1 MSALNPTEEIPH
13 WIDLHD
19 PDAQEIDRI
28 ARLCSLQIPTRE
40 ALQEI
45 ESSSR
50 LRCDGNALYLSMPL
64 AASEKRHHA
73 LRPVPLGFI
82 LTPDVLVTIRFG
94 EVRALTDVRGKF
106 ATHPP
111 HDSADAFATVIET
124 LVDIGADLLEGAGA
138 QLARLSTRTFRNSDN
153 LRRHD
158 KRFGRALR
166 QHLRTVGLLGDD
178 LSHLRETLTGLQR
191 IVGFVNERA
200 IGGVSAEI
208 GVRLKTALQDVSS
221 LVEFEVHLT
230 NKTQFLLDAI
240 LGFIATEQNDIFKLL
255 TIVSVAGVP
264 PTLIASVYGMNFH
277 AMPELGW
284 RFGYPYA
291 IALITLSALL
301 PMLWF
306 KRRGWW

>member
-1 MSALNPTEEIPH
+1 
-13 WIDLHD
+13 
-19 PDAQEIDRI
+19 
-28 ARLCSLQIPTRE
+28 
-40 ALQEI
+40 
-45 ESSSR
+45 
-50 LRCDGNALYLSMPL
+50 MPL
-64 AASEKRHHA
+64 AASEKSMHT

-82 LTPDVLVTIRFG
+82 LTPDVLVTIRFD

-106 ATHPP
+106 AAKPP
-111 HDSADAFATVIET
+111 RDSADAFATVIET

-138 QLARLSTRTFRNSDN
+138 QLARLSTRTFRNTDN

-158 KRFGRALR
+158 KRFGQALR

-200 IGGVSAEI
+200 IGGVSPEI
-208 GVRLKTALQDVSS
+208 GVRLKTALQDISS
-221 LVEFEVHLT
+221 LVEFENHLT
-230 NKTQFLLDAI
+230 NKTQFMLDAI

-255 TIVSVAGVP
+255 TIVSVAGIP
-264 PTLIASVYGMNFH
+264 PTLIASLYGMNFH
-277 AMPELGW
+277 IMPELGW

-301 PMLWF
+301 PMFWF